1 MCECVCKTFKWWRLM
16 AYLTYSL
23 KTIHDNMKNKQNYRN
38 ILTCLQL
45 KDISNSKPELPQY
58 KKRRWERR
66 SIRRRMKRRKIKIK
80 KTKSWWVILH
90 YYNKPL
96 PEVEMAGKREGQ
108 GWVGVGVGVS
118 RYKIELKLL
127 LKEKE
132 TSR

>member
-1 MCECVCKTFKWWRLM
+1 M

-80 KTKSWWVILH
+80 KDQILVS
-90 YYNKPL
+90 YL
-96 PEVEMAGKREGQ
+96 TLLQQTFARSRDGREERRA
-108 GWVGVGVGVS
+108 GVGGGGVGGLAD
-118 RYKIELKLL
+118 IKL
-127 LKEKE
+127 
-132 TSR
+132 S